1 MTYSVLM
8 GLATQR
14 EEQIATRTR
23 LPRPDAAPASTTTRR
38 TGKRD
43 RTRMLSH
50 LGARAE
56 RA

>member
-14 EEQIATRTR
+14 EEQIAIRTR
-23 LPRPDAAPASTTTRR
+23 LPRPDTAPASTTTPR

-43 RTRMLSH
+43 RTRTLGH